1 MFHVKHDSHAKRFDV
16 IVLGGGHAGCEA
28 AAAAA
33 RMGAKTALVTKALSD
48 LGVMSCNP
56 AIGGLGKGQIV
67 REVDAL
73 DGLMGRMADRAG
85 IQFRILNRSRG
96 PAARG
101 PRAQIDRH
109 LYSRVMRQEL
119 ANYDNLFLVEDMAT
133 SLRVSDGRADGLVLA
148 RRGDVLTA
156 GAIVLTAGTF
166 LRGVIHIGRKRI
178 PAGRVNELP
187 ADSLGLCLETL
198 GLPVGR
204 LKTGT
209 PPRLSAAGIN
219 WEALERQPGDSDPE
233 AFSFLSAGVTNP
245 QVACHITR
253 TTKATHQAVMD
264 ALGDSPLYTG
274 AIVGRGPRYCP
285 SIEDKVARFGDRDGH
300 QIFLEPEGYD
310 SDLVYPN
317 GISTSLSESAQERF
331 IRTIPG
337 LETAEIAR
345 YGYAIEYD
353 YFDPRHLF
361 PTLESK
367 TIDGL
372 FMAGQVNGTT
382 GYEEAA
388 GQGVLAGLNA
398 ARKAS
403 GEEPIVM
410 KRSDGF
416 IGVMVDDLTSRG
428 VTEPYRMFTSR
439 SEFRLSLRAD
449 NADLRLTPAGM
460 ALGCVSPR
468 RAVAFQERRREIEE
482 LADVMSTLSATPQE
496 ASAAGINV
504 NADGNRR
511 TAQELLARPD
521 VEFCHLE
528 RLWPQLQG
536 FPAKACAH
544 VETDAKYSVY
554 LSRQEAAVADYSAR
568 LEARL
573 PPDLNYDLLPGL
585 STEIRNRLNVARPVS
600 LEHAF
605 RVEGM
610 TPAAMTLLA
619 AYARRVDNACV

>member
-1 MFHVKHDSHAKRFDV
+1 MKHDSHAKRFDV

-28 AAAAA
+28 ATAAA
-33 RMGAKTALVTKALSD
+33 RMGARTALVTKALSD

-67 REVDAL
+67 REIDAL

-85 IQFRILNRSRG
+85 IQFRVLNRSRG

-109 LYSRVMRQEL
+109 LYRRIMQQEL
-119 ANYDNLFLVEDMAT
+119 AAYTNLTLVEGMAN
-133 SLRVSDGRADGLVLA
+133 SLEVSDGRAYGLILV
-148 RRGDVLTA
+148 RGELLTA

-178 PAGRVNELP
+178 FAGRVDEAP

-209 PPRLSAAGIN
+209 PARLLAASID
-219 WEALERQPGDSDPE
+219 WASLEQQPGDSEPE
-233 AFSFLSAGVTNP
+233 AFSFLSGDIATP
-245 QVACHITR
+245 QVECHIAR
-253 TTKATHQAVMD
+253 TTKATHDAVRE
-264 ALGDSPLYTG
+264 ALVDSPLYTG
-274 AIVGRGPRYCP
+274 AIVGQGPRYCP

-300 QIFLEPEGYD
+300 QIFLEPEGYN

-337 LETAEIAR
+337 LGSAAIAR

-367 TIDGL
+367 TVEGL
-372 FMAGQVNGTT
+372 FMAGQINGTT

-403 GEEPIVM
+403 GAEQIVM

-449 NADLRLTPAGM
+449 NADLRLTPMGM

-468 RAVAFQERRREIEE
+468 RASAFEARRREIQDLISLMAE
-482 LADVMSTLSATPQE
+482 LSATPQE
-496 ASAAGINV
+496 ASGAGIIV

-511 TAQELLARPD
+511 SARELLARPD
-521 VEFCHLE
+521 VEFSHLE
-528 RLWPQLQG
+528 RLWPQLRASTRARLQ
-536 FPAKACAH
+536 

-554 LSRQEAAVADYSAR
+554 LQRQEAAVADYSAR

-573 PPDLNYDLLPGL
+573 PADLDYRSLPGL
-585 STEIRNRLNVARPVS
+585 SNEIRNRLEAARPVS

-619 AYARRVDNACV
+619 AYARRVENADA

>member
-1 MFHVKHDSHAKRFDV
+1 MKHDSYAKRFDV

-28 AAAAA
+28 ATAAA
-33 RMGAKTALVTKALSD
+33 RMGARTALVTKALSD

-67 REVDAL
+67 REIDAL

-85 IQFRILNRSRG
+85 IQFRVLNRSRG

-109 LYSRVMRQEL
+109 LYRRIVQQEL
-119 ANYDNLFLVEDMAT
+119 AAYTNLSLVEGMAN
-133 SLRVSDGRADGLVLA
+133 SLELNNGRAYGLVLA
-148 RRGDVLTA
+148 SGELLTA

-166 LRGVIHIGRKRI
+166 LRGMIHIGRKRI
-178 PAGRVNELP
+178 SAGRVDEAP

-209 PPRLSAAGIN
+209 PARLLAASID
-219 WEALERQPGDSDPE
+219 WDSLERQPGDSEPE
-233 AFSFLSAGVTNP
+233 AFSFLSGVIATP
-245 QVACHITR
+245 QVECHIAR
-253 TTKATHQAVMD
+253 TTKATHEVVRE
-264 ALGDSPLYTG
+264 ALVDSPLHTG
-274 AIVGRGPRYCP
+274 AIMGQGPRYCP
-285 SIEDKVARFGDRDGH
+285 SIEDKVARFSDRDGH
-300 QIFLEPEGYD
+300 QIFLEPEGFD
-310 SDLVYPN
+310 SDLIYPN

-337 LETAEIAR
+337 LESVVIAR

-367 TIDGL
+367 TVEGL
-372 FMAGQVNGTT
+372 FMAGQINGTT

-403 GEEPIVM
+403 GAEQIVM
-410 KRSDGF
+410 RRSDGF

-449 NADLRLTPAGM
+449 NADLRLTPMGM
-460 ALGCVSPR
+460 AFGCVSPR
-468 RAVAFQERRREIEE
+468 RASAFEARRREIQD
-482 LADVMSTLSATPQE
+482 LTSFMSELSATPQE
-496 ASAAGINV
+496 ASVAGIVV

-511 TAQELLARPD
+511 SARELLARPD
-521 VEFCHLE
+521 VEFSHLE
-528 RLWPQLQG
+528 RLWPQLRASTRARLQ
-536 FPAKACAH
+536 

-554 LSRQEAAVADYSAR
+554 LQRQETAVADYSAR
-568 LEARL
+568 LAARL
-573 PPDLNYDLLPGL
+573 PADLDYSSLPGL
-585 STEIRNRLNVARPVS
+585 SNEIRNRLEAARPVS

-619 AYARRVDNACV
+619 AYARRVENADV

>member
-1 MFHVKHDSHAKRFDV
+1 M
-16 IVLGGGHAGCEA
+16 
-28 AAAAA
+28 
-33 RMGAKTALVTKALSD
+33 
-48 LGVMSCNP
+48 
-56 AIGGLGKGQIV
+56 Q
-67 REVDAL
+67 
-73 DGLMGRMADRAG
+73 
-85 IQFRILNRSRG
+85 
-96 PAARG
+96 
-101 PRAQIDRH
+101 
-109 LYSRVMRQEL
+109 QEL
-119 ANYDNLFLVEDMAT
+119 AGYANLSLVEGMAISVET
-133 SLRVSDGRADGLVLA
+133 RNGRAQGLVLA
-148 RRGDVLTA
+148 CGEHLTA

-166 LRGVIHIGRKRI
+166 LRGMIHIGRKRI
-178 PAGRVNELP
+178 AAGRVDESP

-209 PPRLSAAGIN
+209 PARLLATSIDWA
-219 WEALERQPGDSDPE
+219 ALEKQPGDSDPE
-233 AFSFLSAGVTNP
+233 AFSFLSGEIATP
-245 QVACHITR
+245 QAECHITR
-253 TTKATHQAVMD
+253 TTKATHEAVRE
-264 ALGDSPLYTG
+264 ALVDSPLYTG
-274 AIVGRGPRYCP
+274 AIVGQGPRYCP

-300 QIFLEPEGYD
+300 QIFLEPEGYA

-337 LETAEIAR
+337 LESAVIAR
-345 YGYAIEYD
+345 HGYAIEYD

-367 TIDGL
+367 TVEGL
-372 FMAGQVNGTT
+372 FMAGQINGTT

-403 GEEPIVM
+403 GAEQIVM

-449 NADLRLTPAGM
+449 NADLRLTPMGIT
-460 ALGCVSPR
+460 LGCVSPR
-468 RAVAFQERRREIEE
+468 RASAFQARQREIQD
-482 LADVMSTLSATPQE
+482 LTSLMSDLSATPQE
-496 ASAAGINV
+496 ASAAGIIV

-511 TAQELLARPD
+511 SARELLARPD
-521 VEFCHLE
+521 VEFCHLD
-528 RLWPQLQG
+528 RLWPQLGGSTRARLQ
-536 FPAKACAH
+536 

-554 LSRQEAAVADYSAR
+554 LQRQETAVADYSAR

-573 PPDLNYDLLPGL
+573 PADLDYGSLPGL
-585 STEIRNRLNVARPVS
+585 SNEIRNRLNMARPIS

-619 AYARRVDNACV
+619 AYARRVENADS

>member
-1 MFHVKHDSHAKRFDV
+1 VFHVKHDSHAKRFDV

-33 RMGAKTALVTKALSD
+33 RLGAQTALVTKAFSD

-67 REVDAL
+67 REIDAL

-109 LYSRVMRQEL
+109 LYSRAMQQEL
-119 ANYDNLFLVEDMAT
+119 AAYENLSLVEGMAT
-133 SLRVSDGRADGLVLA
+133 SLEIRDGRATGLILSTGDALA
-148 RRGDVLTA
+148 A
-156 GAIVLTAGTF
+156 GAVVLTAGTF
-166 LRGVIHIGRKRI
+166 LRGVIHVGRKRV
-178 PAGRVNELP
+178 PAGRVNEAP
-187 ADSLGLCLETL
+187 ADLLGRCLEAL

-209 PPRLSAAGIN
+209 PARLLAGSID
-219 WEALERQPGDSDPE
+219 WASLDRQPGDSEPE
-233 AFSFLSAGVTNP
+233 AFSFLSKGVNGP
-245 QVACHITR
+245 QIECHITR
-253 TTKATHQAVMD
+253 TTLATHQAVREAM
-264 ALGDSPLYTG
+264 GDSPLYTG
-274 AIVGRGPRYCP
+274 AIVGQGPRYCP

-310 SDLVYPN
+310 TDLVYPN

-337 LETAEIAR
+337 LERAAIAR
-345 YGYAIEYD
+345 HGYAIEYD

-367 TIDGL
+367 RIDRL
-372 FMAGQVNGTT
+372 FMAGQINGTT

-388 GQGVLAGLNA
+388 GQGILAGLNA
-398 ARKAS
+398 ARRAS
-403 GEEPIVM
+403 GAEPVIV

-449 NADLRLTPAGM
+449 NADLRLTPVGDV
-460 ALGCVSPR
+460 LGCIGRERS
-468 RAVAFQERRREIEE
+468 AAFHLRRREVTDLTRLMLE
-482 LADVMSTLSATPQE
+482 LAATPQVANE
-496 ASAAGINV
+496 AGMTV

-511 TAQELLARPD
+511 SALELLARPD
-521 VEFCHLE
+521 VGFGGLE
-528 RLWPQLQG
+528 RLWPELREFSAGARLQ
-536 FPAKACAH
+536 

-554 LSRQEAAVADYSAR
+554 LGRQEAAVADYSAR

-573 PPDLNYDLLPGL
+573 PADLDYSLLPGL
-585 STEIRNRLNVARPVS
+585 SNEIKNRLSAARPAS
-600 LEHAF
+600 LEHAY

-619 AYARRVDNACV
+619 AYARRVENAGA